1 LVAHEVGCAYLGVM
15 RAVRLEQHRIAA
27 SGAFPN
33 NERLPVLIYRDA
45 VTGAEKDAL
54 AVRFEQTFAAN
65 AWTASWRDVVYEQ
78 HHFHSTAHEVLGC
91 FTGRARLQLGGPTGP
106 SCELHPGDVL
116 VLPAGVA
123 HRCVKRSINF
133 RVVGAYA
140 GGRPYDMVY
149 GKGQQP
155 PSIEQAI
162 ESVPLPAR
170 DPVYGVRGPLR
181 ARWV

>member
-1 LVAHEVGCAYLGVM
+1 M

-45 VTGAEKDAL
+45 VTGAEKEAL